1 MDIGRRE
8 FLKVAGISALI
19 AACGKAGF
27 ELLRPGQVDASVAPL
42 TKGKRWAMAIDMRKV
57 TPEIIKECR
66 KACHEYHNVPEFGNP
81 KVEIK
86 WIWGE
91 EYEHAFP
98 DQHHEYAPIALIE
111 KEFPVLC
118 NHCSNPPCCRACPTG
133 ATWQREDG
141 IVMMDWHRCIG
152 CRFCMA
158 ACPYGSRSFNWGD
171 PRKAPKEL
179 NPNFPTNPDFP
190 TRTLG
195 VVEKCTFCNE
205 RLAKGQL
212 PICVEKANE
221 MAEGSFIFGDL
232 ADPDS
237 EIRKV
242 LRKQYSIRR
251 KTELGTHPNIY
262 YIIA

>member
-1 MDIGRRE
+1 MGISRRE
-8 FLKVAGISALI
+8 FLKVAGLSALM
-19 AACGKAGF
+19 AASGKAGF
-27 ELLRPGQVDASVAPL
+27 ELLRPGQVEASVPV
-42 TKGKRWAMAIDMRKV
+42 TKGKRWAMAVDMRKV
-57 TPEIIKECR
+57 TPEIIEECR
-66 KACHEYHNVPEFGNP
+66 KACHHYHNVPEFGDP

-86 WIWGE
+86 WIWAE
-91 EYEHAFP
+91 EYEHSFP
-98 DQHHEYAPIALIE
+98 DQHHEYAPEDIKE
-111 KEFPVLC
+111 KEFPLLC
-118 NHCSNPPCCRACPTG
+118 NHCSNPPCCRVCPTG

-158 ACPYGSRSFNWGD
+158 GCPYGSRSFNWGD

-190 TRTLG
+190 TRTVG

-205 RLAKGQL
+205 RIAKGEL

-221 MAEGSFIFGDL
+221 IEKDSFIFGDL

-237 EIRKV
+237 NVRKA
-242 LRKQYSIRR
+242 LRKHFSIRR

>member
-1 MDIGRRE
+1 MGISRRE
-8 FLKVAGISALI
+8 FLKVAGLSAVM
-19 AACGKAGF
+19 AASGKAGF
-27 ELLRPGQVDASVAPL
+27 ELLRPGQVEASVPV

-57 TPEIIKECR
+57 TPEIIEECR
-66 KACHEYHNVPEFGNP
+66 KACHQYHNVPEFGNP

-86 WIWGE
+86 WIWAE
-91 EYEHAFP
+91 VYEHAFP
-98 DQHHEYAPIALIE
+98 DQEHEYAPEDVKE
-111 KEFPVLC
+111 KEFPLLC
-118 NHCSNPPCCRACPTG
+118 NHCSNPPCCRVCPTG

-158 ACPYGSRSFNWGD
+158 GCPYGSRSFNWGD

-205 RLAKGQL
+205 RLAKGEL

-221 MAEGSFIFGDL
+221 MAKDSLIFGDL

-237 EIRKV
+237 NIRKA
-242 LRKQYSIRR
+242 LRKHYSIRR